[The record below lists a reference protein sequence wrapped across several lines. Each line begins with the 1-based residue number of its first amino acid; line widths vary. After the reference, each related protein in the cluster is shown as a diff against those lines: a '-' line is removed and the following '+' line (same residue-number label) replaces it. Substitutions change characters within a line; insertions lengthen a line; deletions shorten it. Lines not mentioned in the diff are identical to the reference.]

1 MRFLKDF
8 FSIILSHGQIG
19 SKIVGF
25 LFFVT
30 AEINFRAVN
39 CYKTTSLV
47 CMFFIA
53 IHKIGTIPAYSLE

>member
-1 MRFLKDF
+1 MGRLAAK
-8 FSIILSHGQIG
+8 LW
-19 SKIVGF
+19 VF

-30 AEINFRAVN
+30 AKINFRAVN

-53 IHKIGTIPAYSLE
+53 IHKIGTIPAHSLE